1 MAEQNAQE
9 RGPSRSKP
17 AVGRR
22 RRANARGGRPHR
34 HEVKVTAE
42 EESRL
47 TELAAEQGVTV
58 PRLLVESA
66 MSGERGET
74 PSERRELITELFA
87 VHRSVA
93 GVANNVNQIARKLH
107 TTDELAVETRQVLR
121 AALATM
127 AGIDAVIDRLAM
139 S

>member
-1 MAEQNAQE
+1 MAEQNGQE
-9 RGPSRSKP
+9 RSPSRSKP

-22 RRANARGGRPHR
+22 RQANARGGRSHR
-34 HEVKVTAE
+34 HEVKVSAE

-47 TELAAEQGVTV
+47 VALAEAQGVTV
-58 PRLLVESA
+58 ARLLVESA

-74 PSERRELITELFA
+74 ASERRALITELFA

-107 TTDELAVETRQVLR
+107 TTDELAVETRQVLQ

-127 AGIDAVIDRLAM
+127 AGIDAVIDRLAV

>member
-1 MAEQNAQE
+1 MAEQNEQE
-9 RGPSRSKP
+9 WGSSRPRP

-22 RRANARGGRPHR
+22 RRANARGGRSHR

-42 EESRL
+42 EEARL
-47 TELAAEQGVTV
+47 LALAEAQGVTV
-58 PRLLVESA
+58 ARLLVESA
-66 MSGERGET
+66 MAGERGET
-74 PSERRELITELFA
+74 ASERRALITELFA

-107 TTDELAVETRQVLR
+107 TTDELAVETRQVLQ

-127 AGIDAVIDRLAM
+127 AGIDAVIDRLAV

>member
-1 MAEQNAQE
+1 MAELNGQE
-9 RGPSRSKP
+9 RGSSRPRQVS
-17 AVGRR
+17 GRR
-22 RRANARGGRPHR
+22 RRANARGGRSHR

-42 EESRL
+42 EEARL
-47 TELAAEQGVTV
+47 VALAEAQGVTV
-58 PRLLVESA
+58 ARLLVESA

-74 PSERRELITELFA
+74 ASERRALITELFA

-107 TTDELAVETRQVLR
+107 TTDELALETRQVLA